1 MIEEHKTTYYIRGS
15 PFIPRSKDTWVFWR
29 HGDRLAPVDGTAPP
43 SSGSKPA
50 IILLY
55 ETGINGAVFPSCLS
69 SINGARTPNIGSQ
82 GELPRMVQAMGLEPT
97 QSVRTQIKSLLHCHS
112 CSACIEMVIPPGT
125 APGSHR

>member
-55 ETGINGAVFPSCLS
+55 ETGINWYKRWDLNP
-69 SINGARTPNIGSQ
+69 
-82 GELPRMVQAMGLEPT
+82 
-97 QSVRTQIKSLLHCHS
+97 HS
-112 CSACIEMVIPPGT
+112 PLGHRLRVCYT
-125 APGSHR
+125 ATRAPLALKWGNMTGMIRLRFFHKK